1 MIAMGI
7 ATCFY
12 GGKLFDHLVYAIPAL
27 IAFYLVFLILAQFMS
42 GWALA
47 IVGILVPGAVA
58 AGVGYLAF
66 KTKTIAMGILGGVAG
81 FFVGFFLFALIFSLF
96 LTSQIFLY
104 ITLIITTGLGAYG
117 IYKYQEKIE
126 LHATV
131 FIGAYLIIRGI
142 SSFLGGFPE
151 EEQLFFMLRNGNFS
165 LGLAFYGY
173 LVVFIVLNVAGT
185 WFQYHMGFD
194 KNMPTKREKEGANN
208 GDYTQPQPLSQV

>member
-1 MIAMGI
+1 MIAVGI

-27 IAFYLVFLILAQFMS
+27 FAFYFVFLVLTNFMS

-47 IVGILVPGAVA
+47 IVGIIVPGAAA
-58 AGVGYLAF
+58 AGVGYLAY
-66 KTKTIAMGILGGVAG
+66 KTKTIAMAILGGVAG
-81 FFVGFFLFALIFSLF
+81 FFLGFFLFALVFSLF
-96 LTSQIFLY
+96 LTSQFFLY
-104 ITLIITTGLGAYG
+104 LTLIVTTAFGAFA
-117 IYKYQEKIE
+117 IFKYQEKVE

-142 SSFLGGFPE
+142 SNFLGGFPE

-194 KNMPTKREKEGANN
+194 ENMPTKREKGANN
-208 GDYTQPQPLSQV
+208 GDYEKAQPLSQQ